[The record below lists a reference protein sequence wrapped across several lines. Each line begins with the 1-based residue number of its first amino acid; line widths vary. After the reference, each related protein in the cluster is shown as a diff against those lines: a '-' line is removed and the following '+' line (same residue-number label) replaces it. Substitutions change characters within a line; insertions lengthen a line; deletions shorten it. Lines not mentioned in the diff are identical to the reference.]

1 MKLTQNSIAFG
12 NLSRSIACALLTF
25 MVCLIFIEYKPILGR
40 PRSGKSSLELLTRDI
55 RIAKR
60 EKLEKSGKS
69 SKSIRS
75 PYLRLREVPQ
85 KEIIAQE
92 TSTHILQCEAGG
104 SPTPTIHWLK
114 NGKRISQ
121 SESTKIDDDVKKGE
135 LSLSFTRS
143 RLYLDCIHPKD
154 EAVYTCVA
162 SSPFDRISADSH
174 LKVIPNLQSSEF
186 SNEADNSVS
195 RCLAK
200 KAFGYAARIHMW
212 THNILELIG
221 SEVQLFCRSS
231 GLPTPTTSW
240 VGPEDNPIINSEK
253 YKILESGDLLIRDLT
268 WDDMGNYT
276 VCDKIVLIKAFK
288 DLSLLKLF
296 YL

>member
-1 MKLTQNSIAFG
+1 
-12 NLSRSIACALLTF
+12 
-25 MVCLIFIEYKPILGR
+25 
-40 PRSGKSSLELLTRDI
+40 
-55 RIAKR
+55 
-60 EKLEKSGKS
+60 
-69 SKSIRS
+69 
-75 PYLRLREVPQ
+75 
-85 KEIIAQE
+85 
-92 TSTHILQCEAGG
+92 
-104 SPTPTIHWLK
+104 
-114 NGKRISQ
+114 
-121 SESTKIDDDVKKGE
+121 
-135 LSLSFTRS
+135 
-143 RLYLDCIHPKD
+143 
-154 EAVYTCVA
+154 
-162 SSPFDRISADSH
+162 
-174 LKVIPNLQSSEF
+174 
-186 SNEADNSVS
+186 
-195 RCLAK
+195 
-200 KAFGYAARIHMW
+200 MW